1 MMNYVIHGHARS
13 QGAVATWGGGT
24 VKSGEGLAL
33 PACAMHALM

>member
-1 MMNYVIHGHARS
+1 MGMHGPRS
-13 QGAVATWGGGT
+13 GSELGGGT